1 MPPFSFLLL
10 LFVVQKRVCMKIIDT
25 PKRRFLY
32 NISEYVDGQS
42 LRQWIDDHPQTHINT
57 VREYLLDNPEVIMEA
72 VDLLEQGI
80 DFLIE
85 LRSEWEDKR
94 KSNRDKDK
102 RDYADLSQVIGDVQN
117 FLRRQEIE

>member
-1 MPPFSFLLL
+1 M
-10 LFVVQKRVCMKIIDT
+10 
-25 PKRRFLY
+25 
-32 NISEYVDGQS
+32 
-42 LRQWIDDHPQTHINT
+42 QTRT
-57 VREYLLDNPEVIMEA
+57 DQREYIDGPIGVRLCATCRVKALPEDNNGHQPKAERRSHCDECLDIARAYHKKGEA